1 MRMMKRYFSLLFVG
15 LFLCA
20 PFISS
25 AQQEPKWNHYMFN
38 DFFYNPGS
46 AGSRGKIS
54 SMLIHRYQWVNLPD
68 NASPRTTVLS
78 VHAPAK
84 FLHGGLG
91 LMVNTDKDFFNETSN
106 FRFAYAYRTDWQ
118 GGELGFGAYF
128 GGIQSVLDGTKFKPE
143 NPNDPLL
150 INTSA
155 TALAIDAGFGLHYIS
170 DRLYVNLSANRLNNP
185 KIRYSTGNAAL
196 TYQRNLFLSA
206 GYTIPLGDIWSLTP
220 STLLK
225 SNLSAFQADVNLM
238 ATYKGKFWSGL
249 GYSSGDAVV
258 VLLGA
263 NLGKHLR
270 VGYSYDYNLSGL
282 SRYNDGSHEI
292 FVGYDFTIKFPER
305 PKVIIRSPRFM

>member
-1 MRMMKRYFSLLFVG
+1 MMKRYIPFLFVI
-15 LFLCA
+15 LFLGV
-20 PFISS
+20 PFVAS

-38 DFFYNPGS
+38 DFFYNPAA

-54 SMLIHRYQWVNLPD
+54 TFLIHRYQWVNLPD

-84 FLHGGLG
+84 FLHGGIG
-91 LMVNTDKDFFNETSN
+91 LMVNTDQDFFNETSN
-106 FRFAYAYRTDWQ
+106 FRFAYAYRTNWKNGD
-118 GGELGFGAYF
+118 LGIGAYF
-128 GGIQSVLDGTKFKPE
+128 GGIQSVLDGSKFKPE

-150 INTSA
+150 INSKA

-170 DRLYVNLSANRLNNP
+170 DRLYVNLSGNRLNNP
-185 KIRYSTGNAAL
+185 KIRYNTGNAAL
-196 TYQRNLFLSA
+196 TYQRNIFLST
-206 GYTIPLGDIWSLTP
+206 GYTIPLGDIWSITP
-220 STLLK
+220 STLIK
-225 SNLSAFQADVNLM
+225 KNLSAFQADVNVL

-258 VLLGA
+258 ALFGA

-270 VGYSYDYNLSGL
+270 LGYSYDYNLSGL
-282 SRYNDGSHEI
+282 SRFNDGSHEI

-305 PKVIIRSPRFM
+305 PKVIIRSPRFL